1 MLVMATLYGKFGGA
15 EDRLRFYATA
25 CNGGYASGEAAIRR
39 MMDERR
45 FHTALLF
52 PKTTC
57 NYADVSVF
65 FSGARPGRRARKTGR
80 YRPARRFLASV
91 TSAFPGSAC
100 FMMSRNLS

>member
-1 MLVMATLYGKFGGA
+1 MLAMATLYGKFGGA

-45 FHTALLF
+45 FHTALFF

-57 NYADVSVF
+57 NYADASVF
-65 FSGARPGRRARKTGR
+65 FFRRQAGPAGEKNRP
-80 YRPARRFLASV
+80 L
-91 TSAFPGSAC
+91 
-100 FMMSRNLS
+100 